1 MGNLQAD
8 VFAAAHKLFN
18 ASSDHLLPLIL
29 LKKKNESSAGY
40 QRDSESGEWI

>member
-18 ASSDHLLPLIL
+18 ASSEPLIL
-29 LKKKNESSAGY
+29 LKKMNESSAGY